1 MELKN
6 ISVDSVGVFDRL
18 RGGSRFCTEDGGDTF
33 LIAHAMHMVVWI
45 DNFS

>member
-6 ISVDSVGVFDRL
+6 MSVESVGVFDRL
-18 RGGSRFCTEDGGDTF
+18 TGGSRFYTEDGGDTF
-33 LIAHAMHMVVWI
+33 LIAHAMHMMVWV